1 MHTCTARYSDP
12 AGRMFDITANQQAYG
27 HRMLFRL
34 VKQESN
40 RWRTCMGIRK
50 TATATDVG
58 AGCRNR
64 PQATETNGNQQKPTE
79 TVCGRRKGND
89 LN

>member
-1 MHTCTARYSDP
+1 MHTALYSDP

-27 HRMLFRL
+27 HRMLLRL

-64 PQATETNGNQQKPTE
+64 RQATETNRNQQKPTE
-79 TVCGRRKGND
+79 TVCGRRKGNEM
-89 LN
+89 N

>member
-1 MHTCTARYSDP
+1 MHTTRYTDP

-27 HRMLFRL
+27 HRMLLRL

>member
-1 MHTCTARYSDP
+1 MHTARYSDP

-27 HRMLFRL
+27 HRMLLRL

-79 TVCGRRKGND
+79 TFCGRRKGND